1 MMKKQTRTEARAEAF
16 KLIFQAETNSD
27 DMEFL
32 IEHML
37 NESPATAA
45 NIDYIRQVVFG
56 VIEKKEEL
64 EDDITQNL
72 TTGWRIG
79 RIPKVALC
87 VMKLA
92 IFEIKYVE
100 DVPEK
105 VAVNEAVEL
114 EKAYDDPDHSAF
126 VNGILGGFLK
136 KRKA

>member
-1 MMKKQTRTEARAEAF
+1 MKKQKRTHARTEAF

-32 IEHML
+32 FEQML
-37 NESPATAA
+37 ETCPVAID
-45 NIDYIRQVVFG
+45 NIDYIKACVLG

-64 EDDITQNL
+64 ENDISQNL
-72 TTGWRIG
+72 TSGWKIE

-87 VMKLA
+87 VLKLA

-100 DVPEK
+100 DVPER

-114 EKAYDDPDHSAF
+114 EKKYDEPDHSSF
-126 VNGILGGFLK
+126 VNGVLGGFL
-136 KRKA
+136 RSRA